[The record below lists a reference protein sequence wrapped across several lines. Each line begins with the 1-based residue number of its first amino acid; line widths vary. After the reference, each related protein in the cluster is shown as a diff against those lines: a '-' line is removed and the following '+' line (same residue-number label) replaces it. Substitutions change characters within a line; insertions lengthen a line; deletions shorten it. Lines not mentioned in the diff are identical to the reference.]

1 MSVGITTLTKAF
13 FKFFVKLSFFFDFVL
28 ERDDDDDDDL
38 EDELD
43 EDLDED
49 EEDEEDD
56 DEELDD
62 DDDDDDDDD
71 ADDSELFEWDI
82 ISLRFLVYFF
92 LICRILDESNGWA
105 LNGKPDG
112 GGGSMTSINSGGI

>member
-28 ERDDDDDDDL
+28 ERDDDDDL
-38 EDELD
+38 EEELD

-62 DDDDDDDDD
+62 DDDD

-82 ISLRFLVYFF
+82 ISLRFLVHFF
-92 LICRILDESNGWA
+92 LICLILDESNGWA